1 LHLPAA
7 FRRYLAVFTLA
18 VASAFATIPAGAQ
31 SIDDLT
37 EAVPDIPGK
46 KWLDLLR
53 QLFPGAVASDPYPNR
68 LKVHRIIAVRSLGFT
83 SDQWMMCGED
93 WDVGGDFGVEA
104 QSYRLAGKTRT
115 VVLLKGG
122 DDCAD
127 IAALFDEKGKLVD
140 AVNVKGERYTVMMI
154 GEVRPLGRLGALL
167 TVESGPEVTGKA
179 GSDTA
184 FILIRAGGFA
194 AIGTVHRTNSRTCR
208 EEVGE
213 GISIDVVPEGG
224 PLARINVEQQRFIQ
238 QFAEDCKTKLD
249 NEAGAIFK
257 GYWRWD
263 AAKGAY
269 EPHLDELKTLA
280 DWNEKHF

>member
-1 LHLPAA
+1 MGLPAV
-7 FRRYLAVFTLA
+7 FRRNLAVLMLG
-18 VASAFATIPAGAQ
+18 VASVFATIPAGAE

-37 EAVPDIPGK
+37 KAVPDMPGK

-53 QLFPGAVASDPYPNR
+53 QLFPDAVASDPYPNR
-68 LKVHRIIAVRSLGFT
+68 LLAHRMIAVRSLGFAG
-83 SDQWMMCGED
+83 DQWIMCGDD
-93 WDVGGDFGVEA
+93 WDVGVEA

-115 VVLLKGG
+115 IVLLKGG

-167 TVESGPEVTGKA
+167 TVESGPDVTGKA

-184 FILIRAGGFA
+184 FILIQVGGFA
-194 AIGTVHRTNSRTCR
+194 VIGTVHRTNSRTCR

-213 GISIDVVPEGG
+213 GISIDVVPEG
-224 PLARINVEQQRFIQ
+224 PMARINVEQQRSIQ

-249 NEAGAIFK
+249 KETRTIFK